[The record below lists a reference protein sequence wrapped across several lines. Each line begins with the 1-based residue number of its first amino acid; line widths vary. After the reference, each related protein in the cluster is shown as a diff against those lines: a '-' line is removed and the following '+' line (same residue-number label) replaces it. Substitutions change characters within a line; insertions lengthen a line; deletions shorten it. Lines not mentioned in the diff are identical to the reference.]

1 MKQIKKQFAR
11 QLRKDETKAEKLV
24 WETIRDRKLMGLK
37 FRRQHVVQGFVLDFY
52 CQEARLGIEIDGSV
66 HYKRKDYDRLRQ
78 DIIESKGINLVRIK
92 NLQILNNKGSI
103 LNTVRKAV
111 ANHLPPLP
119 LGEGDKTRVDL

>member
-11 QLRKDETKAEKLV
+11 QLRKNETKAEKLV

-66 HYKRKDYDRLRQ
+66 HSKRQNYDRIRQ
-78 DIIESKGINLVRIK
+78 DIIESKGISVVRIR
-92 NLQILNNKGSI
+92 NHQILNNKGSI

-111 ANHLPPLP
+111 VKHLPPLP
-119 LGEGDKTRVDL
+119 LGEGDKARVDL